1 MQTILELA
9 GYADYQTTCLSPV
22 LWALAAFALVSLL
35 VGWWCDRIEKRAR
48 RRAIRRRRRHGRR

>member
-9 GYADYQTTCLSPV
+9 GYADYQATCLSPV
-22 LWALAAFALVSLL
+22 LWALATFALASLL
-35 VGWWCDRIEKRAR
+35 ADWWFDWIEKRAR

>member
-9 GYADYQTTCLSPV
+9 GYADYQATCLSPV
-22 LWALAAFALVSLL
+22 LWALAAFALASLL

-48 RRAIRRRRRHGRR
+48 RKARQRRRSHGRR

>member
-1 MQTILELA
+1 MSFILELF
-9 GYADYQTTCLSPV
+9 GYADYQASCLSPV

-48 RRAIRRRRRHGRR
+48 RRAIQRRRRHGCR